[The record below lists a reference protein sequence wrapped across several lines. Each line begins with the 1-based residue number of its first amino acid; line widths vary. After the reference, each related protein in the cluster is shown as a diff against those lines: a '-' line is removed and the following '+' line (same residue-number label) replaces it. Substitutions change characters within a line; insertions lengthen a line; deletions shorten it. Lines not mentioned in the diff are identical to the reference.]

1 VLSATVC
8 PMSLRLRI
16 RSAAMQQD
24 RWPRSRARTHT
35 ERVDASAAHACAHS
49 LHAGHVAD
57 RPPAS
62 VSTPE
67 LCPISRCSAS
77 WGGGERERERG
88 KRGEAQ
94 IRALQMRVYAYTSA
108 RRAGSVCA
116 PAAERGRTLHGATL
130 VSGGARDLAAPRTL
144 AAPPGRTRRAPGG
157 PRCRLARG

>member
-1 VLSATVC
+1 MLSATVC

-77 WGGGERERERG
+77 WGGGERERERKERRSANKSTADARVCVYVG
-88 KRGEAQ
+88 QTRRFGVRARCRTRAHASRGYAG
-94 IRALQMRVYAYTSA
+94 IR
-108 RRAGSVCA
+108 RRA
-116 PAAERGRTLHGATL
+116 
-130 VSGGARDLAAPRTL
+130 
-144 AAPPGRTRRAPGG
+144 
-157 PRCRLARG
+157 